1 MGEALCPSLPFPFRV
16 VSLLREVCLGAVC
29 ACQPWCHVND
39 LLLNEASA
47 RFLWSWGNVWFKSSR
62 VSMDTSFM
70 QDQVFSPSTCSLHSV
85 SAEY

>member
-1 MGEALCPSLPFPFRV
+1 MGEALCPSLPSPFRV
-16 VSLLREVCLGAVC
+16 VSLLLEVCLGAVC
-29 ACQPWCHVND
+29 ACQPWCHVID

-47 RFLWSWGNVWFKSSR
+47 HFLWSWGNVWFKSSR

>member
-47 RFLWSWGNVWFKSSR
+47 HFLWSWGNVWFKSSR